1 MRLLYLKILAVIIL
15 CCLGILIYSNTF
27 HSPFHF
33 DDKEFIVENLSIRKF
48 TNLGTIWQIWP
59 ARFITY
65 LTFAFNYHFHKLNV
79 FGYHLFNLVVHS
91 AAAVLV
97 WWLIL
102 LTLSAPQT
110 KNSNVSRHSG
120 LIALFGALIFLSHP
134 LQTEAVTYIYQR
146 STSLAAFF
154 YLFSLC
160 LYLKS
165 RLLQTNNRPVSKW
178 LILYIFSWIAG
189 IAGMF
194 TKENTATLPLMI
206 ILCEFCFFRTDK
218 VVKWKYAI
226 PFLII
231 LPIVPLTLF
240 LLKGLIFSIN
250 VQKLMHQPISSVHYF
265 LTQIRVMATYLRL
278 LFIPLNQNLD
288 YDYPIVKSLLEPSVL
303 ASLMLLVLILIIA
316 IRIFSRYRLISFG
329 IFWFFLTL
337 LPESS
342 FIPLEDVIF
351 EHRLYLP
358 MAGFSIFLA
367 SLIYNLFK
375 NRSLKP
381 MVAVLLVIVSS
392 YSILTYRRNLIWKD
406 ELTLWNDTVHKSPKK
421 ARPYNNRGVVY
432 RSRENLN
439 QALLDYSRAIE
450 INPDYDQAYYNRGI
464 VYRSQENL
472 NQAILDYNRAIEINP
487 NYADAYNNRGVAY
500 RHQGNLNQAI
510 LDFSQAIEINPKYAE
525 AYNNRGVAYRHLGNL
540 NQAILDFSQAIEIN
554 PNYAKAYNNRA
565 MAYFENREYAK
576 SWEDVQRA
584 QILGY
589 EFPPAFIAQLKDVS
603 PL

>member
-102 LTLSAPQT
+102 LTLSVPQT
-110 KNSNVSRHSG
+110 KNSNISRHSG

-250 VQKLMHQPISSVHYF
+250 VQKLMHQPISSVYYF

-288 YDYPIVKSLLEPSVL
+288 YDYPIAKSLLEPSVL

-432 RSRENLN
+432 RSQENLN